1 MKKELITALATVLT
15 STMVTIP
22 AHAARP
28 DTNAAG
34 IPWDPNVDSV
44 PVGWTQEDADVNVG
58 PIEEDTAIMD
68 AYGGVEKYR
77 ASFEIVTPE
86 YFKSVYGDVAKS
98 LQSQVDTTNTE
109 TIINSIA
116 VAVNNHFTKDFS
128 VAIHT
133 GIYHAYGTRAYTD
146 YVAEG
151 RLHNSYEPAVLVST
165 MLNANGIPNDIYN
178 NYVYYDEGIVV
189 KTDDGHYICVELYR
203 LGKSDVLVTTNPPA
217 GMYDTPM
224 YEDCMGVYKE
234 YLK

>member
-34 IPWDPNVDSV
+34 IPWDPNADSV
-44 PVGWTQEDADVNVG
+44 PVGWTQEDANVNVG
-58 PIEEDTAIMD
+58 PIEEDSAIMD
-68 AYGGVEKYR
+68 AYGGVDRYH

-98 LQSQVDTTNTE
+98 LQGQVDTTNTD
-109 TIINSIA
+109 TIINSVA
-116 VAVNNHFTKDFS
+116 VAVNNHFSKDFS
-128 VAIHT
+128 VAVHA
-133 GIYHAYGTRAYTD
+133 GIYHGYGTRAYTD

-165 MLNANGIPNDIYN
+165 MLTANGVINDIYD
-178 NYVYYDEGIVV
+178 NYVYNTDGIVV
-189 KTDDGHYICVELYR
+189 KTNDGHYICVGLYHV
-203 LGKSDVLVTTNPPA
+203 GKSDALVTTNPPA
-217 GMYDTPM
+217 GIYDTPM
-224 YEDCMGVYKE
+224 HETCLEAYKE